1 METRFVEFPLIKEL
15 TFIISD
21 EVGIIKLSQEVLE
34 FKAQRQK
41 EEVNWVNVKNIID
54 TFVLLANSDKLL
66 SIMS

>member
-54 TFVLLANSDKLL
+54 TFLLLANSDKLL